1 MYLTYPKRLAL
12 LVVVDTLIVAFSI
25 FASAYLTY
33 NQLVDWKSI
42 VATSIILLLSHH
54 ILALYFGLYR
64 KAWEYAS
71 IGELVTIFNVV
82 GLSIGVAA
90 IGQLVVLDQI
100 MVRAL
105 LATFMLHILFI
116 GGSRFA
122 WRVFR
127 DRVLSRMTG
136 KKRTLIIG
144 AGAGGVMVARQLA
157 SSQESELRPVAFVD
171 DDPKKSRVQI
181 LNVPVAG
188 KLDDIERIVEQYRIE
203 HIIFAI
209 PSIPK
214 ARANEIYQLCSK
226 TGVKTQT
233 IPKFEDLVTGKVS
246 VTELRDVDIE
256 DLLGREP
263 VKLDM
268 QKIGVNIRN
277 KTVLI
282 TGAGGSIGSEI
293 CRQIARF

>member
-136 KKRTLIIG
+136 KSGRLLSEP
-144 AGAGGVMVARQLA
+144 ALVVSWSLANLRVA
-157 SSQESELRPVAFVD
+157 
-171 DDPKKSRVQI
+171 K
-181 LNVPVAG
+181 N
-188 KLDDIERIVEQYRIE
+188 
-203 HIIFAI
+203 
-209 PSIPK
+209 
-214 ARANEIYQLCSK
+214 
-226 TGVKTQT
+226 
-233 IPKFEDLVTGKVS
+233 
-246 VTELRDVDIE
+246 
-256 DLLGREP
+256 
-263 VKLDM
+263 
-268 QKIGVNIRN
+268 RN
-277 KTVLI
+277 
-282 TGAGGSIGSEI
+282 
-293 CRQIARF
+293 